1 MIQFLAYVILSQK
14 KDIFFAIYRIINWMS
29 IFSHKNL
36 WAFKTLNAYQK
47 VSCVWMLCRLF
58 ECILI
63 KKWVLVGEYHDFFD
77 KWICTDNEELSF
89 GKYAIIGS
97 NIDDLWENAG
107 ILDFEWSLF
116 TSVAKRLTTIG
127 SSEADVERLFSQ
139 QKVAMGRHMNNIG
152 TSSLKSRLILRTSK

>member
-1 MIQFLAYVILSQK
+1 MLLHERLNQCFFIK
-14 KDIFFAIYRIINWMS
+14 KIS
-29 IFSHKNL
+29 IFKITKD
-36 WAFKTLNAYQK
+36 FLNDY
-47 VSCVWMLCRLF
+47 SYRLGYSSDV
-58 ECILI
+58 IN
-63 KKWVLVGEYHDFFD
+63 DFFD

-139 QKVAMGRHMNNIG
+139 QKVAMGRHMTTHTQCVLHIIR
-152 TSSLKSRLILRTSK
+152 LRLIIFHTPKIFSRRNIIE

>member
-1 MIQFLAYVILSQK
+1 MLLHERLNQCFFIK
-14 KDIFFAIYRIINWMS
+14 KIS
-29 IFSHKNL
+29 IFKITKD
-36 WAFKTLNAYQK
+36 FLNDY
-47 VSCVWMLCRLF
+47 SYRLGYSSDV
-58 ECILI
+58 IN
-63 KKWVLVGEYHDFFD
+63 DFFD

-127 SSEADVERLFSQ
+127 SSEAHSVCS
-139 QKVAMGRHMNNIG
+139 
-152 TSSLKSRLILRTSK
+152 IL

>member
-1 MIQFLAYVILSQK
+1 M
-14 KDIFFAIYRIINWMS
+14 
-29 IFSHKNL
+29 
-36 WAFKTLNAYQK
+36 T
-47 VSCVWMLCRLF
+47 
-58 ECILI
+58 
-63 KKWVLVGEYHDFFD
+63 FFD

>member
-1 MIQFLAYVILSQK
+1 MLLHERLNQCFFIK
-14 KDIFFAIYRIINWMS
+14 KIS
-29 IFSHKNL
+29 IFKITKD
-36 WAFKTLNAYQK
+36 FLNDY
-47 VSCVWMLCRLF
+47 SYRLGYSSDV
-58 ECILI
+58 IN
-63 KKWVLVGEYHDFFD
+63 DFFD

-116 TSVAKRLTTIG
+116 ASVAKRLTTIG